1 MATPPFVASPAD
13 VSDRASAGAPDRAAP
28 VAEAWALIQDLIFN
42 VQRPRWLALGAEFE
56 LTPPQLLTLR
66 RLDPDVPVRMSE
78 VARWLA
84 CDASN
89 VTGIIDRLEARGFV
103 ERRSAPDDRR
113 VKLLALTDRGGAVR
127 DELDARMAVPPAE
140 LAALSA
146 TDRRALRDILRR
158 ATGR

>member
-1 MATPPFVASPAD
+1 MATPSSVD
-13 VSDRASAGAPDRAAP
+13 APPGRAAP
-28 VAEAWALIQDLIFN
+28 VAEAWSLIQDLIFN

-66 RLDPDVPVRMSE
+66 RLDPDVPMRMSE

-113 VKLLALTDRGGAVR
+113 VKLLALTERGRTVR
-127 DELDARMAVPPAE
+127 DELQARMAVPPAE

-158 ATGR
+158 ATGG

>member
-1 MATPPFVASPAD
+1 MSVATSSPAAAPA
-13 VSDRASAGAPDRAAP
+13 ASAP

-66 RLDPDVPVRMSE
+66 RLDADAAVRMSE

-113 VKLLALTDRGGAVR
+113 VKLLALTERGRAVR
-127 DELDARMAVPPAE
+127 DELDARMAVPPVE

>member
-1 MATPPFVASPAD
+1 MYVATPSPA
-13 VSDRASAGAPDRAAP
+13 APPATSAP

-66 RLDPDVPVRMSE
+66 RLDSDVPVRMSE

-113 VKLLALTDRGGAVR
+113 VKLLALTGRGRAVR
-127 DELDARMAVPPAE
+127 DELDARMAVPPVE

-146 TDRRALRDILRR
+146 ADRRALRDILRR